1 MRHAHSRT
9 GSWSA
14 LAGRLRWGTQ
24 EPPTPGP
31 DEILVKVAF
40 AGVCGSDLAKL
51 NRSPIAVPERRWCP
65 GHEVTGWDLERSSAR
80 PVVIDPL
87 IPCDDCVR
95 CSRGETHLCP
105 ELRRLGWDLPG
116 GFAHFLTV
124 PRTAVTELPEEAD
137 LAYGV
142 LADPLAVAIHGLRC
156 ALPPTFG
163 GRLAVIGSGAVA
175 ICTAAYAVHL
185 GWHVSLMVR
194 DMSRVAV
201 LQGKLDDATLGL
213 VGAFPNSHFDAVVD
227 AASGRDAQPLD
238 SALTLVRDG
247 GHVVV
252 QNAYEPGVRLGRDL
266 REVFRRSLTITG
278 SFSFC
283 RRDGHDFAEALHL
296 LAARPEWAAALTRD
310 RYPLHELPE
319 VLERMRT
326 CDSDRP
332 LKAVLTTEGAIAS

>member
-1 MRHAHSRT
+1 MRHVHPRT
-9 GSWSA
+9 GTWSV
-14 LAGRLRWGTQ
+14 LDGHLRWRTQ
-24 EPPTPGP
+24 EPPKPGP
-31 DEILVKVAF
+31 DEVLVKVAF

-51 NRSPIAVPERRWCP
+51 NRSPIPVSDRRWCP
-65 GHEVTGWDLERSSAR
+65 GHEVTGWDIKGSSAR
-80 PVVIDPL
+80 PVVVDPL
-87 IPCDDCVR
+87 IPCDRCVR

-105 ELRRLGWDLPG
+105 ALRRLGWDLPG

-124 PRTAVTELPEEAD
+124 PRTAVTELPEDAD
-137 LAYGV
+137 LVYGV

-156 ALPPTFG
+156 ALPATVG

-185 GWHVSLMVR
+185 GWHVSLLVR
-194 DMSRVAV
+194 DTSRVAV
-201 LQGKLDDATLGL
+201 LQDKLDATLGL
-213 VGAFPNSHFDAVVD
+213 VGAFPCSRFDAVVD

-238 SALTLVRDG
+238 TALSLVRDG

-266 REVFRRSLTITG
+266 RDVFRRSLTITG

-283 RRDGHDFAEALHL
+283 RRVGHDFADALHL
-296 LAARPEWAAALTRD
+296 LAARPAWAAILTHD

-319 VLERMRT
+319 VLGRMRT
-326 CDSDRP
+326 SDSDRP
-332 LKAVLTTEGAIAS
+332 LKAVLTPEDATAS